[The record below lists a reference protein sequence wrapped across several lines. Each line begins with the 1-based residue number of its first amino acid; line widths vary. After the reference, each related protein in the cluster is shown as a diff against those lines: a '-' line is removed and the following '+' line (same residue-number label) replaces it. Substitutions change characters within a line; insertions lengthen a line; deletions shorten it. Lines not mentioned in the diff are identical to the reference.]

1 MNKKIYIAVLQCLLI
16 TISISIFSYCF
27 IKYTSV
33 NEQVKL
39 VSDGHGTNKYIKITD
54 NYDTRGHKSFYEFL
68 SEDNSLDKM
77 KAFHDSIINNFKN
90 RYLEISDQCIYFIGD
105 YTNNIEFVK
114 NGNYK
119 LVNQKIKN
127 DFNDNIYISP
137 LNTIQ
142 LSQESFDFLNLKD
155 NVIMG
160 DCFTDDEYKIEEN
173 TVSIILGNNYKK
185 NYEIGDEI
193 KGTFINKEFTFKVKG
208 FLSENSVISINY
220 SKYDLDNF
228 IIMPL
233 IELNYNLID
242 EKDLYFQKVVY
253 SIKSTCYISYS
264 SNENYTITKK
274 IVDNLIKKSD
284 LDYICIDNN
293 LQSFTKNS
301 AVESM
306 KTNRILFIISIIII
320 IILSCTL
327 VFMTIRI
334 LDKNLKTY
342 GSNIQNRKI
351 LSKTKFN
358 VFLSLIIQWIIG
370 IGISNYFSF
379 RYFTDTVYFSYFIKL
394 INKQII
400 ILIIIL
406 IFIISMSN
414 IYIEVKSHNNKNF
427 K

>member
-1 MNKKIYIAVLQCLLI
+1 
-16 TISISIFSYCF
+16 
-27 IKYTSV
+27 
-33 NEQVKL
+33 
-39 VSDGHGTNKYIKITD
+39 
-54 NYDTRGHKSFYEFL
+54 
-68 SEDNSLDKM
+68 
-77 KAFHDSIINNFKN
+77 
-90 RYLEISDQCIYFIGD
+90 
-105 YTNNIEFVK
+105 
-114 NGNYK
+114 
-119 LVNQKIKN
+119 
-127 DFNDNIYISP
+127 
-137 LNTIQ
+137 
-142 LSQESFDFLNLKD
+142 
-155 NVIMG
+155 
-160 DCFTDDEYKIEEN
+160 
-173 TVSIILGNNYKK
+173 
-185 NYEIGDEI
+185 
-193 KGTFINKEFTFKVKG
+193 
-208 FLSENSVISINY
+208 
-220 SKYDLDNF
+220 
-228 IIMPL
+228 
-233 IELNYNLID
+233 
-242 EKDLYFQKVVY
+242 
-253 SIKSTCYISYS
+253 
-264 SNENYTITKK
+264 
-274 IVDNLIKKSD
+274 
-284 LDYICIDNN
+284 
-293 LQSFTKNS
+293 
-301 AVESM
+301 M